1 MKSKSKARNELERA
15 RQAKRADEA
24 VESRRALCFGRHSLV
39 MVPHEVPVARAM
51 NELKRKVT
59 LGSELG
65 LMFCSM

>member
-1 MKSKSKARNELERA
+1 
-15 RQAKRADEA
+15 
-24 VESRRALCFGRHSLV
+24 